1 MSDATASALLH
12 EAEDDARKAQ
22 RGRFWRRVRRQP
34 LGVIALIVLVLLAAA
49 VWLGPLVYRTAPNRT
64 DARNILKAP
73 SAAHLLGTD
82 ELGRDVLARV
92 LAGGRVSLSVGLLA
106 MVVGLAIGMLAGGL
120 AGYFRGRVEV
130 VVMRLVDV
138 FMAIPNFFL
147 ILVVVTAFGN
157 HPVTVI
163 VTVGIGF
170 WAQMARVVHA
180 EFVKVRGFEF
190 VEAARALGATHPRTM
205 LRHVMPQV
213 APQAIVLASLG
224 VGWAIL
230 TEAGLSYLGLGI
242 QPPLASWGNMLQNA
256 QSYLWLKPELAIYP
270 GLFIAVTVLAFNVL
284 GNALRDVFDPRG

>member
-1 MSDATASALLH
+1 MSDAAGSLIQAGK
-12 EAEDDARKAQ
+12 DDARKAQ
-22 RGRFWRRVRRQP
+22 RARFWRRVRRQP
-34 LGVIALIVLVLLAAA
+34 VGIVALAVLVLLAAA
-49 VWLGPLVYRTAPNRT
+49 VWLGPLAYRTAPNRT

-73 SAAHLLGTD
+73 TAVHPLGTD

-106 MVVGLAIGMLAGGL
+106 MVVGLAIGTLAGGL

-213 APQAIVLASLG
+213 VPQAIVLASLG